1 MNGIIMQMPEV
12 NEYVTRIRTDDEM
25 CLEVGGKLVK
35 EVVKNKSR
43 DEEIAKGIRDA
54 RAYLESCMNTMRKE
68 WFDWQDTAD
77 SSVKELRQFRMALTS
92 ESKQIAEACKDVR
105 GFLMSDA
112 HTEEMRRLQEFVAL
126 CERLRD
132 LKKDGTLGYVVDAI
146 LKIEC
151 K

>member
-1 MNGIIMQMPEV
+1 MQQPQVFEFT
-12 NEYVTRIRTDDEM
+12 ERIRTDDEM
-25 CLEVGGKLVK
+25 HATIGARIVK
-35 EVVKNKSR
+35 EVAKHKSR
-43 DEEIAKGIRDA
+43 DEEIAEGVREA
-54 RAYLESCMNTMRKE
+54 RAYLESCMITIRKE
-68 WFDWQDTAD
+68 WFDWQATAD
-77 SSVKELRQFRMALTS
+77 GSVRELRQFRMALTS

-112 HTEEMRRLQEFVAL
+112 HAEEMRRLQEFVAL

-132 LKKDGTLGYVVDAI
+132 LKNDGTLGYVVDAI

>member
-1 MNGIIMQMPEV
+1 MQGPTV
-12 NEYVTRIRTDDEM
+12 NEYATHIRTDDEM
-25 CLEVGGKLVK
+25 RLDVGRKIVK

-43 DEEIAKGIRDA
+43 DEEIAEGVREA

-68 WFDWQDTAD
+68 WFDWQATAD
-77 SSVKELRQFRMALTS
+77 GSVRDMRQFRMALTS

-112 HTEEMRRLQEFVAL
+112 HAEEMRRLQEFVAL
-126 CERLRD
+126 CERLRE
-132 LKKDGTLGYVVDAI
+132 LKNDGTLGYVVDAI

>member
-1 MNGIIMQMPEV
+1 MQGPTV
-12 NEYVTRIRTDDEM
+12 NEYVTHIRTDDEM
-25 CLEVGGKLVK
+25 RLDVGRKIVK

-43 DEEIAKGIRDA
+43 DEEIAEGVREA

-68 WFDWQDTAD
+68 WFDWQATAD
-77 SSVKELRQFRMALTS
+77 GSVRDLRQFRMALTS

-112 HTEEMRRLQEFVAL
+112 HAEEMRRLQEFVAL

-132 LKKDGTLGYVVDAI
+132 LKNDGTLGYVVDAI

>member
-1 MNGIIMQMPEV
+1 MQMPEV
-12 NEYVTRIRTDDEM
+12 NEFVTRIRTDDEIH
-25 CLEVGGKLVK
+25 LELGGKLVK

-43 DEEIAKGIRDA
+43 DEEIAKSVREA
-54 RAYLESCMNTMRKE
+54 RAYLESCMTTMRKE

-77 SSVKELRQFRMALTS
+77 SSVKELRQFRMTLTS

>member
-1 MNGIIMQMPEV
+1 MQMPEV
-12 NEYVTRIRTDDEM
+12 HEYVTHIKTDNEM
-25 CLEVGGKLVK
+25 RLEVGGKLVK
-35 EVVKNKSR
+35 EVVKLKSR
-43 DEEIAKGIRDA
+43 DEEIAMGIRDA

-68 WFDWQDTAD
+68 WFDWQETAD

>member
-1 MNGIIMQMPEV
+1 MQGPKV
-12 NEYVTRIRTDDEM
+12 NEYVTHIRTDDEM
-25 CLEVGGKLVK
+25 RLDVGGKIVK

-43 DEEIAKGIRDA
+43 DEEIANGIRDA

-68 WFDWQDTAD
+68 WFDWQATAD
-77 SSVKELRQFRMALTS
+77 GSVRELRQFRMALTS
-92 ESKQIAEACKDVR
+92 ESRQIAEACKDVR

-112 HTEEMRRLQEFVAL
+112 HAEEMRRLQEFVAL

-132 LKKDGTLGYVVDAI
+132 LKNDGTLGYVVDAI

>member
-1 MNGIIMQMPEV
+1 MQGPTV
-12 NEYVTRIRTDDEM
+12 NEYATHIRTDDEM
-25 CLEVGGKLVK
+25 RLDVGRKIVK

-43 DEEIAKGIRDA
+43 DEEIAEGVREA

-68 WFDWQDTAD
+68 WFDWQATAD
-77 SSVKELRQFRMALTS
+77 GSVRDMRQFRMALTS

-112 HTEEMRRLQEFVAL
+112 HAEEMRRLQEFVAL

-132 LKKDGTLGYVVDAI
+132 LKNDGTLGYVVDAI

>member
-1 MNGIIMQMPEV
+1 MQGPKV
-12 NEYVTRIRTDDEM
+12 NEYVTHIRTDDEM
-25 CLEVGGKLVK
+25 RLDVGGKIVK

-43 DEEIAKGIRDA
+43 DEEIANGIRDA

-68 WFDWQDTAD
+68 WFDWQATAD
-77 SSVKELRQFRMALTS
+77 GSVRELRQFRMALTS

-112 HTEEMRRLQEFVAL
+112 HAEEMRRLQEFVAL

-132 LKKDGTLGYVVDAI
+132 LKNDGTLGYVVDAI

>member
-1 MNGIIMQMPEV
+1 MQGPTV
-12 NEYVTRIRTDDEM
+12 NEYVTHIRTDDEM
-25 CLEVGGKLVK
+25 RLDVGRKIVK

-43 DEEIAKGIRDA
+43 DEEIAEGVREA

-68 WFDWQDTAD
+68 WFDWQATAD
-77 SSVKELRQFRMALTS
+77 GSVRDLRQFRMALTS

-112 HTEEMRRLQEFVAL
+112 HVEEMRRLQEFVAL

-132 LKKDGTLGYVVDAI
+132 LKNDGTLGYVVDAI

>member
-1 MNGIIMQMPEV
+1 MQGPTV
-12 NEYVTRIRTDDEM
+12 NEYVTHIRTDDEM
-25 CLEVGGKLVK
+25 RLDVGRKIVK

-43 DEEIAKGIRDA
+43 DEEIAEGVREA

-68 WFDWQDTAD
+68 WFDWQATAD
-77 SSVKELRQFRMALTS
+77 GSVRDLRQFRMALTS
-92 ESKQIAEACKDVR
+92 ESRQIAEACKDVR

-112 HTEEMRRLQEFVAL
+112 HAEEMRRLQEFVAL

-132 LKKDGTLGYVVDAI
+132 LKNDGTLGYVVDAI

>member
-1 MNGIIMQMPEV
+1 MQMSEMY
-12 NEYVTRIRTDDEM
+12 EYATRLRTDDEM
-25 CLEVGGKLVK
+25 RLEIGGKMVK

-43 DEEIAKGIRDA
+43 DEEIAMGLRDA

-77 SSVKELRQFRMALTS
+77 SSVRELRQFRMALTS

>member
-1 MNGIIMQMPEV
+1 MQGPKV
-12 NEYVTRIRTDDEM
+12 NEYVTHIRTDDEM
-25 CLEVGGKLVK
+25 RLDVGGKIVK

-43 DEEIAKGIRDA
+43 DEEIANGIRDA

-68 WFDWQDTAD
+68 WFDWQATAD
-77 SSVKELRQFRMALTS
+77 SSVRELRQFRMALTS
-92 ESKQIAEACKDVR
+92 ESRQIAEACKDVR

-112 HTEEMRRLQEFVAL
+112 HAEEMRRLQEFVAL

-132 LKKDGTLGYVVDAI
+132 LKNDGTLGYVVDAI